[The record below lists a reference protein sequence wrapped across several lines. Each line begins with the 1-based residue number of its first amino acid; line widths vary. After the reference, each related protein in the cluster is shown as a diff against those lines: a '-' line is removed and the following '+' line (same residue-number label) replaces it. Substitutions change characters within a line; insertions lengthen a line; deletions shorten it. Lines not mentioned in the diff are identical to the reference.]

1 MPGVGVK
8 RTEINL
14 LLRERV
20 IQAGVE
26 VLEGWRLDDIVCNA
40 DGSVTAVSSKGRNGR
55 LVLRSHGVDG
65 GVGGREPEFTGLVQ
79 TAGMATTPEGL
90 RGVAGMRNWYGTDT
104 HVIAYPVSLNP
115 HTTSWAITTRSS
127 TPEIETWK
135 ELSASA
141 LADVKRELLGKF
153 EG

>member
-1 MPGVGVK
+1 M
-8 RTEINL
+8 
-14 LLRERV
+14 
-20 IQAGVE
+20 
-26 VLEGWRLDDIVCNA
+26 WRLDDIVCNA
-40 DGSVTAVSSKGRNGR
+40 DGSVTAVSSTGERRTGEFLVGCDGIHPKTREV
-55 LVLRSHGVDG
+55 VLRSHGVDG

-141 LADVKRELLGKF
+141 LADVKRELLRKF